1 MSYDGTAVED
11 EIGGLDDQGLDL
23 RRRRLLAPGQR
34 QRGLTRTAI
43 SDIPEAPPVT
53 RARPATASDDERDMS
68 APGVRTSQSIGSPI
82 NAQNRRLEESAG
94 GLSEAPAVRPADQA
108 GLRLSSS
115 LAASPE
121 TASGVAPAVSVG
133 GPIAPAGIAPLPR
146 PAEPT
151 QSSAIGSVLTPPRP
165 EAIGQPLQL
174 SPAPYQRPNYREY
187 EDLLRN
193 PERRAGVE
201 KIQGFKGGSAPDA
214 RRDRW
219 RGLPWPD
226 GVDSR
231 YEAPS
236 PSRTRARSYRSGRRE
251 PRDHFARG
259 RARER
264 SDDCGKR
271 SPDGTERTG
280 NPEAD
285 AYYSL
290 IDAGKTPQEAL
301 EMVKGAGKQDRP
313 AHSTA
318 FEAFAY
324 GTPEEKQSAKD
335 FLDYERRIGA
345 KYRTPNEFDLR
356 YKLYRED
363 PDTYKAMFGDKGEA
377 ADERA
382 RVADRAHATRM
393 LNFFEKQRGEID
405 KNYTLDENEKRQKLQ
420 EIDALEKPFKDAVE
434 EPAAGGGGG
443 GGKGDR
449 VSVVSP
455 DGTPGTVPRS
465 QLPAAKKKGYRVAQ

>member
-1 MSYDGTAVED
+1 MALIPGTRLHHQVE
-11 EIGGLDDQGLDL
+11 L
-23 RRRRLLAPGQR
+23 
-34 QRGLTRTAI
+34 
-43 SDIPEAPPVT
+43 
-53 RARPATASDDERDMS
+53 
-68 APGVRTSQSIGSPI
+68 
-82 NAQNRRLEESAG
+82 
-94 GLSEAPAVRPADQA
+94 
-108 GLRLSSS
+108 
-115 LAASPE
+115 
-121 TASGVAPAVSVG
+121 
-133 GPIAPAGIAPLPR
+133 
-146 PAEPT
+146 
-151 QSSAIGSVLTPPRP
+151 
-165 EAIGQPLQL
+165 
-174 SPAPYQRPNYREY
+174 
-187 EDLLRN
+187 
-193 PERRAGVE
+193 
-201 KIQGFKGGSAPDA
+201 
-214 RRDRW
+214 
-219 RGLPWPD
+219 
-226 GVDSR
+226 
-231 YEAPS
+231 
-236 PSRTRARSYRSGRRE
+236 
-251 PRDHFARG
+251 G
-259 RARER
+259 RARTGAEEENREITSQEDER
-264 SDDCGKR
+264 EKEATTAEREALTEQARARAAALRQGK
-271 SPDGTERTG
+271 PERTG